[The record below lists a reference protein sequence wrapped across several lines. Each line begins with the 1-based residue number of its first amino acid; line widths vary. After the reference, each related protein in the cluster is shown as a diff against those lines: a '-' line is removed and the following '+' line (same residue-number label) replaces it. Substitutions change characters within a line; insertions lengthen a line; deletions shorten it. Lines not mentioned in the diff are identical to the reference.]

1 MFAAQGVSQVG
12 NFFETFTAARVAAFP
27 ALRAIQRK
35 PGSPQ
40 EIIYKTEAEQAADDE
55 HRVAQNDESPVLES
69 GTDAQ
74 ASTIKAIL
82 PEYCIDSS
90 SDQGAKPET
99 VEGTITFKN
108 VEFSYPTRPDKP
120 VLQNFSLEIPAGMT
134 VALVGPR

>member
-90 SDQGAKPET
+90 SDQGVKPEA